1 MSKLQDEISTVAEE
15 VNAYLRQL
23 SSSRPGA
30 LSDAAFHLIKLG
42 GKRLRPFVVM
52 KCCELVGG
60 SSDDA
65 LPAAVSIELLHNFTL
80 IHDDAMDQDDFRHGA
95 PTVHRVYGIPAAI
108 IAGDL
113 LFAMVFSHAYEA
125 FTRRKI
131 DPSIISKVIEVI
143 SEAAI
148 TVCEGQWMDMS
159 LQKKYDI
166 SEELYLSLVAKKTGS
181 LYQASAIVGGLVGGA
196 SDQELAKLASFG
208 EKVGQ
213 AFQVVD
219 DLLGAVG
226 DPKITGKPVGS
237 DLKNGKPT
245 MILLHG
251 VRTASPSER
260 ALILKVFGKQDASE
274 KDVSEAL
281 NVLQKVGSISYGRR
295 RAKEISEKAKAELSS
310 FRDSESKLSLM
321 EFCDF
326 VVSRAF

>member
-1 MSKLQDEISTVAEE
+1 M
-15 VNAYLRQL
+15 
-23 SSSRPGA
+23 
-30 LSDAAFHLIKLG
+30 
-42 GKRLRPFVVM
+42 
-52 KCCELVGG
+52 
-60 SSDDA
+60 
-65 LPAAVSIELLHNFTL
+65 
-80 IHDDAMDQDDFRHGA
+80 
-95 PTVHRVYGIPAAI
+95 
-108 IAGDL
+108 
-113 LFAMVFSHAYEA
+113 
-125 FTRRKI
+125 
-131 DPSIISKVIEVI
+131 

-181 LYQASAIVGGLVGGA
+181 LYKASALVGGLVGGA
-196 SDQELAKLASFG
+196 SEQELSKLASFG
-208 EKVGQ
+208 ERIGQ

-251 VRTASPSER
+251 MRIASPEER
-260 ALILKVFGKQDASE
+260 ASILKVFGKQDASE
-274 KDVSEAL
+274 KNIAEAL
-281 NVLQKVGSISYGRR
+281 NILQKIGSISYGRK
-295 RAKEISEKAKAELSS
+295 RAKELSDQAKLELAS
-310 FRDSESKLSLM
+310 FRDSGSKSSLI